1 MPTVYQRRKPDG
13 TLAKTFT
20 ADIWINGK
28 KFPRSTG
35 CKTRRDAE
43 KKAIAIEA
51 QLRRELASQHEP
63 LTLDSMMAKY
73 WDQHAAELPSSSS
86 VKYHIARLLDI
97 LGKDKP
103 LAELSNKDV
112 NQYVNTRKKMLTTSR
127 AKAGKKKQAPKLVSP
142 HTINRE
148 LDVLQAAYI
157 RARDLWEHPVRPIKW
172 GEHRLEKPERGNHTL
187 SAEETLKAVQLAKTK
202 SRDMADAIELSYYTG
217 VRQKELQ
224 TIIPARVSLADRKMV
239 VLAKRKARQEYR
251 ERTVFLSTAAV
262 ALLAERMVPGMDPN
276 RPIFN
281 LSNGR
286 KIWEWVRAQIGRT
299 DVRWHDLRHTHAS
312 MLGKITKDPLVV
324 KQQLGHTQVSTSMD
338 YIHTEN
344 AQVLEGVEAIPR
356 LTDRKVVLLRPD
368 AENSLEP
375 PTQATNTGRVT
386 GKGA

>member
-43 KKAIAIEA
+43 KEALAIEA
-51 QLRRELASQHEP
+51 KLRRELASQHEP
-63 LTLDSMMAKY
+63 LTLDSMMARY
-73 WDQHAAELPSSSS
+73 WDEHAGDLPSASS
-86 VKYHIARLLDI
+86 VKYHITRLLDI

-103 LAELSNKDV
+103 LAELGNKDI
-112 NQYVNTRKKMLTTSR
+112 NQYVNARKKMLTTSR
-127 AKAGKKKQAPKLVSP
+127 AKAGKNKQPPKLVSP

-172 GEHRLEKPERGNHTL
+172 GNHRLEKPERGNHTL

-224 TIIPARVSLADRKMV
+224 TIIPARVSLAERKMV

-276 RPIFN
+276 KPIFN

-356 LTDRKVVLLRPD
+356 LTDRKVVPLRPD
-368 AENSLEP
+368 AENKLEP
-375 PTQATNTGRVT
+375 PTYATTTTRVRE
-386 GKGA
+386 KGA